1 MNSYEVGQILFVVLN
16 KKSQVYPMQ
25 VIEEITKRTLK
36 GEVKTYVLQGGSD
49 PNSTVILDQIDGEVF
64 DSSEE
69 VQRVLLS
76 RATNQINKLVSA
88 AVAKSKDWYLGSENE
103 NSLSDLRK
111 SDIPQQVLKSIE
123 DEELTVTLPDGTKA
137 RLKSN

>member
-1 MNSYEVGQILFVVLN
+1 MNNYEVGQILFVVLN
-16 KKSQVYPMQ
+16 KKNQVYPMQ
-25 VIEEITKRTLK
+25 VIEEITKKTLK

-49 PNSTVILDQIDGEVF
+49 PNSTVVLDQIDGEVF

-69 VQRVLLS
+69 VRRVLLA
-76 RATNQINKLVSA
+76 RATSQINKLVSA
-88 AVAKSKDWYLGSENE
+88 AVAKSKDWYLGAGTENV
-103 NSLSDLRK
+103 LSDLK
-111 SDIPQQVLKSIE
+111 KPDLPQQVQGIE

>member
-1 MNSYEVGQILFVVLN
+1 MSSYEVGQILFVVLN
-16 KKSQVYPMQ
+16 KKNQVYPMQ
-25 VIEEITKRTLK
+25 VIEEITKKTLK

-49 PNSTVILDQIDGEVF
+49 PNSTVVLDQIDGEVF

-69 VQRVLLS
+69 VRRVLLA
-76 RATNQINKLVSA
+76 RATNQINKLVSV
-88 AVAKSKDWYLGSENE
+88 AVSKSKEWYLGSGTENVL
-103 NSLSDLRK
+103 NDLKKSDL
-111 SDIPQQVLKSIE
+111 PHQVQKTIE